1 MREPSLDRLLD
12 PAPSIASTAASVGP
26 YQLLRP
32 IGEGGMGVV
41 HLGIAPDGA
50 RVAVKVLRPHVV
62 GDAEG
67 RHRLAREIAAMHR
80 VRHPR
85 VAPCLDGDPWGPVPY
100 VVTRFV
106 PGASLSEHVR
116 DLGLLRG
123 ADLRTF
129 AVGLAEAV
137 AAVHRVGVLHRDVKP
152 TNVLLE
158 RGEPVLIDFGLAMA
172 GDESRL
178 TQAGWLLGTPAYL
191 APETVLGAEPGAAA
205 DVYGWAATVV
215 FACTGHGPVG
225 GGPTVAV
232 LDRVRRGDLDLHG
245 VPNALLP
252 LLHDCLAGDPR
263 RRPSAEQV
271 VRRLHE
277 TPPWEGGRRGGATR
291 PVTVSVPAQRDSGAT
306 AWQAQPELPAPG
318 RRAPRLTRWLTGAG
332 WASALTAALATVPY
346 VTCLLVL
353 VAMVGVQTHDR
364 TQEARWR
371 RQDRRGV
378 RRTDAARSV
387 VGWPLHA
394 VAAVP
399 SAVLTL
405 LCGLLVGALVVA
417 VGTAA
422 GERPR
427 EAFVAGSALA
437 VLTWWR
443 GPRAR
448 RYHRAGGR
456 VLSSTAPPPHWRWAL
471 LWLLLVLTVGALAV
485 QQAFGPVWFPMQ
497 DAWWSSLR

>member
-1 MREPSLDRLLD
+1 MRESSLDRLLD
-12 PAPSIASTAASVGP
+12 LAPSVPAARVGP
-26 YQLLRP
+26 YRLLRP

-41 HLGIAPDGA
+41 HLGIAPDDA

-67 RHRLAREIAAMHR
+67 RHRLAREIATMHR

-100 VVTRFV
+100 VVTRYV

-123 ADLRTF
+123 PDLSTL
-129 AVGLAEAV
+129 AVGLAEAI

-152 TNVLLE
+152 SNVLIE

-191 APETVLGAEPGAAA
+191 APETVLGSEPGAAA

-225 GGPTVAV
+225 GGPTIAV
-232 LDRVRRGDLDLHG
+232 LDRVRRGDLDLRG
-245 VPNALLP
+245 VPERLLP
-252 LLHDCLAGDPR
+252 LVRHCLAGDPWV
-263 RRPSAEQV
+263 RPSAEQV
-271 VRRLHE
+271 LRRLHG
-277 TPPWEGGRRGGATR
+277 TPPEAGRPTQPVTR
-291 PVTVSVPAQRDSGAT
+291 PVTLLVPEQRVFGAT
-306 AWQAQPELPAPG
+306 AWQPPATAQPPTRG
-318 RRAPRLTRWLTGAG
+318 TPRVGRWLTAVG
-332 WASALTAALATVPY
+332 WVSALTAALATVPY
-346 VTCLLVL
+346 VTSVLVL
-353 VAMVGVQTHDR
+353 IAMVAVQTHAR
-364 TQEARWR
+364 TQAARWR

-378 RRTDAARSV
+378 RRTDGARSV

-394 VAAVP
+394 VASVP
-399 SAVLTL
+399 SATLTL
-405 LCGLLVGALVVA
+405 LCGLLVGGLVVA
-417 VGTAA
+417 AGAA
-422 GERPR
+422 VGERPR
-427 EAFVAGSALA
+427 DALVAGSALA
-437 VLTWWR
+437 VFTWWR

-456 VLSSTAPPPHWRWAL
+456 LLSGTAPPPHWRWAT
-471 LWLLLVLTVGALAV
+471 LWLLLVVTAGALAV
-485 QQAFGPVWFPMQ
+485 QHAFGPVWFPLHE
-497 DAWWSSLR
+497 AWGSRLR

>member
-1 MREPSLDRLLD
+1 MADSSLDRLLD
-12 PAPSIASTAASVGP
+12 SDPRAQPAVQHVGP
-26 YQLLRP
+26 YRLLRP

-41 HLGIAPDGA
+41 HLGIAPDDT

-67 RHRLAREIAAMHR
+67 RQRLAREIATMRR

-85 VAPCLDGDPWGPVPY
+85 VAPCLDGDPWGQVPY

-123 ADLRTF
+123 TQLQTF
-129 AVGLAEAV
+129 SRGLAEAL

-152 TNVLLE
+152 SNVLID
-158 RGEPVLIDFGLAMA
+158 RGEPVLIDFGLAMS

-178 TQAGWLLGTPAYL
+178 THAGWLLGTPAYL
-191 APETVLGAEPGAAA
+191 APETVLGAEPGPPA

-232 LDRVRRGDLDLHG
+232 LDRVRRGDLDLRS
-245 VPNALLP
+245 VPSELLP
-252 LLHDCLAGDPR
+252 LVRDCLTGDPR
-263 RRPSAEQV
+263 VRPSAERVLQ
-271 VRRLHE
+271 RLHAA
-277 TPPWEGGRRGGATR
+277 PHGAGPTR
-291 PVTVSVPAQRDSGAT
+291 PVTLLVPEQRAPGAT
-306 AWQAQPELPAPG
+306 PERPQHAAPP
-318 RRAPRLTRWLTGAG
+318 RPRMARAARWLTGAG

-346 VTCLLVL
+346 VTSVLVL
-353 VAMVGVQTHDR
+353 AAMIGVQAHGR
-364 TQEARWR
+364 TQAARWR

-387 VGWPLHA
+387 AGWPLHA
-394 VAAVP
+394 VAAIP
-399 SAVLTL
+399 SATLTL
-405 LCGLLVGALVVA
+405 LCGLLVGGLVVA
-417 VGTAA
+417 VGSAT

-427 EAFVAGSALA
+427 DALVAGAALT
-437 VLTWWR
+437 VLAWWR
-443 GPRAR
+443 GPWTR
-448 RYHRAGGR
+448 RYHRAGRR
-456 VLSSTAPPPHWRWAL
+456 VLSRTAPPPHWRWAL
-471 LWLLLVLTVGALAV
+471 IWVLLVITVGALAV
-485 QQAFGPVWFPMQ
+485 QHAFGPVWLPLP
-497 DAWWSSLR
+497 DSGWSPVR